1 MDTSEEE
8 EAVLTA
14 QKELE
19 TALAALE
26 AMPTTAYLTGSMD
39 ANVTLIMQKIHK
51 IQVQEA
57 QSDVTYAKLQ
67 LENAQKYL
75 ESAKVF
81 QTLLEQLQTVR
92 KGKNLA
98 GKLMQIYRVVNQRK
112 SVTKLKKSS
121 FFKLSH
127 FSYTFLVVSLLSLI

>member
-39 ANVTLIMQKIHK
+39 ANVTMIMQKIHK

-75 ESAKVF
+75 KSAKVF

-98 GKLMQIYRVVNQRK
+98 GKLMQIYHVANQRE
-112 SVTKLKKSS
+112 SVTKLIKPYFFQFSNS
-121 FFKLSH
+121 FHLF
-127 FSYTFLVVSLLSLI
+127 F